1 MPSRVMEWPG
11 TRAGRWAFY
20 LLGSFVVLLSLFF
33 GMIALYGGGDEVRR
47 LSVQAGG
54 RFFSLPLFGVT
65 LTAAFVS
72 VLAAAGAALGAFC
85 KGDRSIL
92 LLLPA
97 ALGGLALLFAIGEFF
112 EGMGN

>member
-1 MPSRVMEWPG
+1 MPTGVIAWPG
-11 TRAGRWAFY
+11 TPAGRWAFY
-20 LLGSFVVLLSLFF
+20 LLGGFVVLISLFF
-33 GMIALYGGGDEVRR
+33 GIIALYGGGDEVRR

-72 VLAAAGAALGAFC
+72 VLAAAGAALRAFS

-92 LLLPA
+92 LLLPVG
-97 ALGGLALLFAIGEFF
+97 LGVLALLFAIGEFF
-112 EGMGN
+112 EGTGN